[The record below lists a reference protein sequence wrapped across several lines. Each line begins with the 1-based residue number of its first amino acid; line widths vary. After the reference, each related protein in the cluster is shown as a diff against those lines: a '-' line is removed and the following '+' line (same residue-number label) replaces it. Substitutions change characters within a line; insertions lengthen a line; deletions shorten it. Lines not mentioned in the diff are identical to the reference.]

1 MMPVEATTPPII
13 VIGMHRSGTTLLTRM
28 LEVCG
33 VFWGVHKDEYN
44 EAKSFQ
50 ALNEKLFAMANC
62 SWDNPEPVEA
72 LFADPLLA
80 NEAETM
86 VRRSMD
92 AHFFSSHLGWRWKPH
107 HHPLSNF
114 CNPWGWKDPRN
125 IFTLPVWRRIFP
137 RARIIHILRNG
148 VDVAASLW
156 RRETSRPE
164 GFDHPHYS
172 PRCQS
177 LDGCFTLWKSYVLR
191 ARRHVSK
198 IENAVEIRFEHLIE
212 KPEATLHSLADFIGL
227 QSDERLARAVSMI
240 YPERRF
246 AFINDSTIQ
255 EFRRRVEND
264 ELLAELGYCFLP

>member
-1 MMPVEATTPPII
+1 MMPAEATTPPII
-13 VIGMHRSGTTLLTRM
+13 VIGMHRSGTTLLTGM

-80 NEAETM
+80 NEAETL

-92 AHFFSSHLGWRWKPH
+92 AHFFSSYLGWWWKPH

-125 IFTLPVWRRIFP
+125 IFTLPVWLRIFP

-177 LDGCFTLWKSYVLR
+177 LDGCFTLWKSYVLM

-227 QSDERLARAVSMI
+227 ESDERLARAVSMI

-264 ELLAELGYCFLP
+264 ELLAELGYCLLP